1 MGMYGWVNTPN
12 HSEDGVEMYEDI
24 VPSRKDKR
32 SIEVSM
38 ISSAIF
44 YLEKMYLYI
53 EKGVC
58 HYRTNTCHLLIYSL
72 FCLPQRDDLGFA
84 TAQVPSHLYA
94 GLDKIEKSGE
104 TILMR

>member
-12 HSEDGVEMYEDI
+12 HSEDGVELYEDI

-38 ISSAIF
+38 ISSAMF

-53 EKGVC
+53 EKGV
-58 HYRTNTCHLLIYSL
+58 SL
-72 FCLPQRDDLGFA
+72 
-84 TAQVPSHLYA
+84 
-94 GLDKIEKSGE
+94 GLTGCSQKIFNFLSPLSISVTTTVGP
-104 TILMR
+104 TPVIS